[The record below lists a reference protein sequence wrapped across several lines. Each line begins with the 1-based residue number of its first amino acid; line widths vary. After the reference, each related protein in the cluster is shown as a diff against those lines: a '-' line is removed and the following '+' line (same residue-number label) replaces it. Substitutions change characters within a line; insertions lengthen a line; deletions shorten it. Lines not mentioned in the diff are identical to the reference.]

1 MPAKVP
7 EGAARDEVELWL
19 NNIYAAPTYEVGC
32 SLAAE
37 FTKLYGDKYPR
48 AVSSFQ
54 DDLEAGLMHL
64 RFPLNHRRGIRT
76 SNSIERLFGEQRRRT
91 KVIPYFFD
99 EKSCLKLAF
108 ASLIRAARG
117 FRRFDMSEL
126 ATAQIEHLRREK
138 KLPERPSLD
147 YEPANRIRSVA

>member
-1 MPAKVP
+1 M
-7 EGAARDEVELWL
+7 ELWL

-48 AVSSFQ
+48 AVASFG

-76 SNSIERLFGEQRRRT
+76 SNSIERLFGEQKRRT
-91 KVIPYFFD
+91 KVIPFFFD
-99 EKSCLKLAF
+99 ERSCLKLVF

-117 FRRFDMSEL
+117 FRRFEMSEL
-126 ATAQIEHLRREK
+126 AVAQLEQLRREK
-138 KLPERPSLD
+138 KLDDKPSLE
-147 YEPANRIRSVA
+147 YELARKVRQVA